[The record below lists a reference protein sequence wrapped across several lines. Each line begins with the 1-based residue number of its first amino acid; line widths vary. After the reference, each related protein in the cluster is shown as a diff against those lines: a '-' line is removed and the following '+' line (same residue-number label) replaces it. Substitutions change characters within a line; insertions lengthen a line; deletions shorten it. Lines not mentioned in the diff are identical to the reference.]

1 MLFYLASLE
10 STEEF
15 VWTLRGGSSCA
26 AFAFDSLY
34 FTMIRYTLLYCSL
47 WCLVEERLAKVK
59 LAFGLVWGRRDRVIS
74 ISCTALY
81 FSILEFILYKTTL
94 HGPLLLFLNV
104 I

>member
-34 FTMIRYTLLYCSL
+34 FTMIRYTLL
-47 WCLVEERLAKVK
+47 CL
-59 LAFGLVWGRRDRVIS
+59 FTLVPCGGAIG
-74 ISCTALY
+74 
-81 FSILEFILYKTTL
+81 E
-94 HGPLLLFLNV
+94 G
-104 I
+104 